1 MDTSK
6 NERIFISYK
15 RVDKDRVFEL
25 KNEIEQS
32 TGEKCWID
40 LDGIESDAQF
50 ADVIIKAINRADVFL
65 FMYSIEHTKITDFE
79 NDWTIKEITFA
90 KEKKKRIV
98 IINIDDT
105 PLIDQFLFEFPRKQR
120 IDASDTSA
128 LARLYK
134 DICSWLKINIR
145 QIQHDSSNNTSKAE
159 QYSLRKGK
167 ELQERIV
174 QAEAAKKVIAEQHL
188 AEQKMRKAEEKSQQ
202 TEEQLKQIEMR
213 RKVEEARKTEEAR
226 RQEEL
231 QKQRQLEEERR
242 LQEEKERKEAEKVA
256 RMQEEQRRIR
266 EQEELKRKEKG
277 KLIKVIVGV
286 VGGICCIIGI
296 IFWLNP
302 ALMIQDPNKLY
313 DKGWNKARMIGTVK
327 GADKDAFQ
335 FYRKAAK
342 KGHPAAMNR
351 LALFYM
357 DGVGTKQNIDEAIK
371 WFEEAIEAGNMEAAL
386 NLGYLYETGNGVEK
400 DLSQAIKYYKKSAEG
415 GMVRAQL
422 KLGNCYK
429 TGTCGVSQDL
439 KEALKWYQKA
449 ADQGNEEAQ
458 NLVASLS
465 KKSNSSTKKTSS
477 SNSTKVQVKKEDN
490 TQQTTNHEL
499 KIYVTPAN
507 AVVKVVVEG
516 KEESWSVVNGCATKK
531 IPHGT
536 YYCTVSAD
544 GYYPYEKHITFTSS
558 DNSVHINLVK
568 KRSSTSSSSSYT
580 SSNSSSSSSKTS
592 NSLPAKAMHNGH
604 EYIDLG
610 LSVKWA
616 TCNLGANDAEN
627 YGNHYGW
634 GGDAAR
640 TNWGGNWRMP
650 TDMEWIE
657 LRNSCTWSWTKKN
670 GVGGYLVKS
679 RKNSNTIF
687 LPAAGYSMK
696 GSSGCYSLGAHG
708 YYWSSTMDK
717 NNQNFALGV
726 QFDSADKA
734 FSRSLDRKNLFCSI
748 RPVFP

>member
-1 MDTSK
+1 MSTQKKYDV
-6 NERIFISYK
+6 FISSKSEDYPIAE
-15 RVDKDRVFEL
+15 RVYDFLVANGL
-25 KNEIEQS
+25 S
-32 TGEKCWID
+32 
-40 LDGIESDAQF
+40 
-50 ADVIIKAINRADVFL
+50 VFL
-65 FMYSIEHTKITDFE
+65 ASKELEKIGKDDYSEAIDDALNVTHHMIVVASSIEHITSEWVKYEWRTFCDDLKSGYREGKLF
-79 NDWTIKEITFA
+79 TILDDKL
-90 KEKKKRIV
+90 EKKQLPSSIRHKEAFTIQTYQTKLLSYLA
-98 IINIDDT
+98 DDIAKQGT
-105 PLIDQFLFEFPRKQR
+105 EESAHQARVRK
-120 IDASDTSA
+120 
-128 LARLYK
+128 
-134 DICSWLKINIR
+134 
-145 QIQHDSSNNTSKAE
+145 E
-159 QYSLRKGK
+159 K
-167 ELQERIV
+167 ELQERMD
-174 QAEAAKKVIAEQHL
+174 QAEAAKKAIEEQQRL
-188 AEQKMRKAEEKSQQ
+188 AEQKIREAERKARQAEEK
-202 TEEQLKQIEMR
+202 
-213 RKVEEARKTEEAR
+213 ARLIEAR
-226 RQEEL
+226 RIEEEAKRQTEL
-231 QKQRQLEEERR
+231 QKQHRLDEERR

-266 EQEELKRKEKG
+266 EQEEIKRKKIG
-277 KLIKVIVGV
+277 KLIKVVGC
-286 VGGICCIIGI
+286 ICCIIGF

-313 DKGWNKARMIGTVK
+313 DKGWNKARKIGTVK

-371 WFEEAIEAGNMEAAL
+371 WFEEAIEVGNMEAAL

-458 NLVASLS
+458 KLVASLS
-465 KKSNSSTKKTSS
+465 KKSNSSTKKISS

-592 NSLPAKAMHNGH
+592 NSLPAKEMHNGH

-670 GVGGYLVKS
+670 GVDGYLVKS
-679 RKNSNTIF
+679 RKNNNTIF

-696 GSSGCYSLGAHG
+696 ESSGCYSLGVHG
-708 YYWSSTMDK
+708 YYWSSTMYK

-726 QFDSADKA
+726 QFDRTDKM
-734 FSRSLDRKNLFCSI
+734 FSRSLDRKKIFCSI

>member
-1 MDTSK
+1 MSTQKKYDV
-6 NERIFISYK
+6 FISSKSEDYPIAE
-15 RVDKDRVFEL
+15 RVYDFLVANGL
-25 KNEIEQS
+25 S
-32 TGEKCWID
+32 
-40 LDGIESDAQF
+40 
-50 ADVIIKAINRADVFL
+50 VFL
-65 FMYSIEHTKITDFE
+65 ASKELEKIGKDDYSEAIDDALNVTHHMIVVASSIEHITSEWVKYEWRTFCDDLKSGYREGKLF
-79 NDWTIKEITFA
+79 TILDDKL
-90 KEKKKRIV
+90 EKKQLPSSIRHKEAFTIQTYQTKLLSYLADD
-98 IINIDDT
+98 IIAKQGT
-105 PLIDQFLFEFPRKQR
+105 EESAHQAHVRK
-120 IDASDTSA
+120 
-128 LARLYK
+128 
-134 DICSWLKINIR
+134 
-145 QIQHDSSNNTSKAE
+145 E
-159 QYSLRKGK
+159 K
-167 ELQERIV
+167 ELQE
-174 QAEAAKKVIAEQHL
+174 QFALAEAEKKALEKKAL
-188 AEQKMRKAEEKSQQ
+188 ETKARKADEEKRQAEEKAR
-202 TEEQLKQIEMR
+202 LM
-213 RKVEEARKTEEAR
+213 EA
-226 RQEEL
+226 
-231 QKQRQLEEERR
+231 RR

-266 EQEELKRKEKG
+266 EQEELKRKKIG
-277 KLIKVIVGV
+277 KLIKVVGC
-286 VGGICCIIGI
+286 ICCIIGF

-302 ALMIQDPNKLY
+302 AFMIQNPNKLY
-313 DKGWNKARMIGTVK
+313 DKGWNKARKIGTVK

-371 WFEEAIEAGNMEAAL
+371 WFEEAIEVGNMEAAL

-415 GMVRAQL
+415 GLVRAQL

-465 KKSNSSTKKTSS
+465 RKSNSSTKKTSS

>member
-1 MDTSK
+1 MSTQKKYDV
-6 NERIFISYK
+6 FISSKSEDYPIAE
-15 RVDKDRVFEL
+15 RVYDFLVANGL
-25 KNEIEQS
+25 S
-32 TGEKCWID
+32 
-40 LDGIESDAQF
+40 
-50 ADVIIKAINRADVFL
+50 VFL
-65 FMYSIEHTKITDFE
+65 ASKELEKIGKDDYSEAIDDALNVTHHMIVVASSIEHITSEWVKYEWRTFCDDLKSGYREGKLF
-79 NDWTIKEITFA
+79 TILDDKL
-90 KEKKKRIV
+90 EKKQLPSSIRHKEAFTIQTYQTKLLSYLADD
-98 IINIDDT
+98 IIAKQGT
-105 PLIDQFLFEFPRKQR
+105 EESAHQARVRK
-120 IDASDTSA
+120 
-128 LARLYK
+128 
-134 DICSWLKINIR
+134 
-145 QIQHDSSNNTSKAE
+145 E
-159 QYSLRKGK
+159 K
-167 ELQERIV
+167 ELQERMA
-174 QAEAAKKVIAEQHL
+174 QAEAAKKAIEEQQRL
-188 AEQKMRKAEEKSQQ
+188 AEQKIREAERKARQAEEK
-202 TEEQLKQIEMR
+202 
-213 RKVEEARKTEEAR
+213 ARLIEAR
-226 RQEEL
+226 RIEEEAKRQTEL
-231 QKQRQLEEERR
+231 QKQHRLDEERR

-266 EQEELKRKEKG
+266 EQEEIKRKKIG
-277 KLIKVIVGV
+277 KLIKVVGC
-286 VGGICCIIGI
+286 ICCIIGF

-313 DKGWNKARMIGTVK
+313 DKGWNKARKIGTVK

-371 WFEEAIEAGNMEAAL
+371 WFEEAIEVGNMEAAL

-458 NLVASLS
+458 KLVASLS
-465 KKSNSSTKKTSS
+465 KKSNSSTKKISS

-558 DNSVHINLVK
+558 DNSMHINLVK

-592 NSLPAKAMHNGH
+592 NSLPAKEMHNGH

-657 LRNSCTWSWTKKN
+657 LRNSCTWSWTNKN
-670 GVGGYLVKS
+670 GIRGYLVKS

-696 GSSGCYSLGAHG
+696 GTSGCYSLGAHG

-726 QFDSADKA
+726 QFDSADKM
-734 FSRSLDRKNLFCSI
+734 FSRSLDRKNVFCSI

>member
-1 MDTSK
+1 MSTQKKYDV
-6 NERIFISYK
+6 FISSKSEDYPIAE
-15 RVDKDRVFEL
+15 RVYDFLVANGL
-25 KNEIEQS
+25 S
-32 TGEKCWID
+32 
-40 LDGIESDAQF
+40 
-50 ADVIIKAINRADVFL
+50 VFL
-65 FMYSIEHTKITDFE
+65 ASKELEKIGKDDYSEAIDDALNVTHHMIVVASSIEHITSEWVKYEWRTFCDDLKSGYREGKLF
-79 NDWTIKEITFA
+79 TILDDKL
-90 KEKKKRIV
+90 EKKQLPSSIRHKEAFTIQTYQTKLLSYLADD
-98 IINIDDT
+98 IIAKQGT
-105 PLIDQFLFEFPRKQR
+105 EESAHQARVRK
-120 IDASDTSA
+120 
-128 LARLYK
+128 
-134 DICSWLKINIR
+134 
-145 QIQHDSSNNTSKAE
+145 E
-159 QYSLRKGK
+159 K
-167 ELQERIV
+167 ELQERMA
-174 QAEAAKKVIAEQHL
+174 QAEAAKKAIEEQQRL
-188 AEQKMRKAEEKSQQ
+188 AEQKIREAERKARQAEEK
-202 TEEQLKQIEMR
+202 ERLI
-213 RKVEEARKTEEAR
+213 EAR
-226 RQEEL
+226 RIEEEAKRQTEL
-231 QKQRQLEEERR
+231 QKQHRLDEERR

-266 EQEELKRKEKG
+266 EQEEIKRKKIG
-277 KLIKVIVGV
+277 KLIKVVGC
-286 VGGICCIIGI
+286 ICCIIGF

-313 DKGWNKARMIGTVK
+313 DKGWNKARKIGTVK

-371 WFEEAIEAGNMEAAL
+371 WFEEAIEVGNMEAAL

-458 NLVASLS
+458 KLVASLS
-465 KKSNSSTKKTSS
+465 KKSNSSTKKISS

-558 DNSVHINLVK
+558 DNSMHINLVK

-592 NSLPAKAMHNGH
+592 NSLPAKEMHNGH

-657 LRNSCTWSWTKKN
+657 LRNSCTWSWTNKN
-670 GVGGYLVKS
+670 GIRGYLVKS

-696 GSSGCYSLGAHG
+696 GTSGCYSLGAHG

-726 QFDSADKA
+726 QFDSADKM

>member
-1 MDTSK
+1 MSTQKKYDV
-6 NERIFISYK
+6 FISSKSEDYPIAE
-15 RVDKDRVFEL
+15 RVYDFLVANGL
-25 KNEIEQS
+25 S
-32 TGEKCWID
+32 
-40 LDGIESDAQF
+40 
-50 ADVIIKAINRADVFL
+50 VFL
-65 FMYSIEHTKITDFE
+65 ASKELEKIGKDDYSEAIDDALNVTHHMIVVASSIEHITSEWVKYEWRTFCDDLKSGYREGKLF
-79 NDWTIKEITFA
+79 TILDDKL
-90 KEKKKRIV
+90 EKKQLPSSIRHKEAFTIQTYQTKLLSYLADD
-98 IINIDDT
+98 IIAKQGT
-105 PLIDQFLFEFPRKQR
+105 EESAHQAHVRK
-120 IDASDTSA
+120 
-128 LARLYK
+128 
-134 DICSWLKINIR
+134 
-145 QIQHDSSNNTSKAE
+145 E
-159 QYSLRKGK
+159 K
-167 ELQERIV
+167 ELQE
-174 QAEAAKKVIAEQHL
+174 QFALAEAEKKALEKKAL
-188 AEQKMRKAEEKSQQ
+188 ETKARKADEEKRQAEEKAR
-202 TEEQLKQIEMR
+202 LM
-213 RKVEEARKTEEAR
+213 EA
-226 RQEEL
+226 
-231 QKQRQLEEERR
+231 RR

-266 EQEELKRKEKG
+266 EQEELKRKKIG
-277 KLIKVIVGV
+277 KLIKVVGC
-286 VGGICCIIGI
+286 ICCIIGF

-302 ALMIQDPNKLY
+302 AFMIQNPNKLY
-313 DKGWNKARMIGTVK
+313 DKGWNKARKIGTVK

-371 WFEEAIEAGNMEAAL
+371 WFEEAIEVGNMEAAL

-670 GVGGYLVKS
+670 GVDGYLVKS

-726 QFDSADKA
+726 QFDRADKT

>member
-1 MDTSK
+1 MSTQKKYDV
-6 NERIFISYK
+6 FISSKSEDYPIAE
-15 RVDKDRVFEL
+15 RVYDFLVANGL
-25 KNEIEQS
+25 S
-32 TGEKCWID
+32 
-40 LDGIESDAQF
+40 
-50 ADVIIKAINRADVFL
+50 VFL
-65 FMYSIEHTKITDFE
+65 ASKELEKIGKDDYSEAIDDALNVTHHMIVVASSIEHITSEWVKYEWRTFCDDLKSGYREGKLF
-79 NDWTIKEITFA
+79 TILDDKL
-90 KEKKKRIV
+90 EKKQLPSSIRHKEAFTIQTYQTKLLSYLADD
-98 IINIDDT
+98 IIAKQGT
-105 PLIDQFLFEFPRKQR
+105 EESAHQAHVRK
-120 IDASDTSA
+120 
-128 LARLYK
+128 
-134 DICSWLKINIR
+134 
-145 QIQHDSSNNTSKAE
+145 E
-159 QYSLRKGK
+159 K
-167 ELQERIV
+167 ELQE
-174 QAEAAKKVIAEQHL
+174 QFALAEAEKKALEKKAL
-188 AEQKMRKAEEKSQQ
+188 ETKARKADEEKRQAEEKAR
-202 TEEQLKQIEMR
+202 LM
-213 RKVEEARKTEEAR
+213 EA
-226 RQEEL
+226 
-231 QKQRQLEEERR
+231 RR

-266 EQEELKRKEKG
+266 EQEELKRKKIG
-277 KLIKVIVGV
+277 KLIKVVGC
-286 VGGICCIIGI
+286 ICCIIGF

-302 ALMIQDPNKLY
+302 AFMIQNPNKLY
-313 DKGWNKARMIGTVK
+313 DKGWNKARKIGTVK

-371 WFEEAIEAGNMEAAL
+371 WFEEAIEVGNMEAAL

-415 GMVRAQL
+415 GLVRAQL

>member
-1 MDTSK
+1 MSTQKKYDV
-6 NERIFISYK
+6 FISSKSEDYPIAE
-15 RVDKDRVFEL
+15 RVYDFLVANGL
-25 KNEIEQS
+25 S
-32 TGEKCWID
+32 
-40 LDGIESDAQF
+40 
-50 ADVIIKAINRADVFL
+50 VFL
-65 FMYSIEHTKITDFE
+65 ASKELEKIGKDDYSEAIDDALNVTHHMIVVASSIEHITSEWVKYEWRTFCDDLKSGYREGKLF
-79 NDWTIKEITFA
+79 TILDDKL
-90 KEKKKRIV
+90 EKKQLPSSIRHKEAFTIQTYQTKLLSYLADD
-98 IINIDDT
+98 IIAKQGT
-105 PLIDQFLFEFPRKQR
+105 EESAHQARVRK
-120 IDASDTSA
+120 
-128 LARLYK
+128 
-134 DICSWLKINIR
+134 
-145 QIQHDSSNNTSKAE
+145 E
-159 QYSLRKGK
+159 K
-167 ELQERIV
+167 ELQERMA
-174 QAEAAKKVIAEQHL
+174 QAEAAKKAIEEQQRL
-188 AEQKMRKAEEKSQQ
+188 AEQKIREAERKARQAEEK
-202 TEEQLKQIEMR
+202 
-213 RKVEEARKTEEAR
+213 ARLIEAR
-226 RQEEL
+226 RIEEEAKRQTEL
-231 QKQRQLEEERR
+231 QKQHRLDEERR
-242 LQEEKERKEAEKVA
+242 LQEEKERKETETAA
-256 RMQEEQRRIR
+256 RIQEEQRRIR

-477 SNSTKVQVKKEDN
+477 SNSTKVQVKKETN

-592 NSLPAKAMHNGH
+592 NSLPAKEMHNGH

-616 TCNLGANDAEN
+616 TCNLDADDAEN

-748 RPVFP
+748 RPVLP

>member
-1 MDTSK
+1 MSTQKKYDV
-6 NERIFISYK
+6 FISSKSEDYPIAE
-15 RVDKDRVFEL
+15 RVYDFLVANGL
-25 KNEIEQS
+25 S
-32 TGEKCWID
+32 
-40 LDGIESDAQF
+40 
-50 ADVIIKAINRADVFL
+50 VFL
-65 FMYSIEHTKITDFE
+65 ASKELEKIGKDDYSEAIDDALNVTHHMIVVASSIEHITSEWVKYEWRTFCDDLKSGYREGKLF
-79 NDWTIKEITFA
+79 TILDDKL
-90 KEKKKRIV
+90 EKKQLPSSIRHKEAFTIQTYQTKLLSYLADD
-98 IINIDDT
+98 IIAKQGT
-105 PLIDQFLFEFPRKQR
+105 EESAHQAHVRK
-120 IDASDTSA
+120 
-128 LARLYK
+128 
-134 DICSWLKINIR
+134 
-145 QIQHDSSNNTSKAE
+145 E
-159 QYSLRKGK
+159 K
-167 ELQERIV
+167 ELQE
-174 QAEAAKKVIAEQHL
+174 QFALAEAEKKALETK
-188 AEQKMRKAEEKSQQ
+188 ARKADEEKRQAEEKAR
-202 TEEQLKQIEMR
+202 LM
-213 RKVEEARKTEEAR
+213 EA
-226 RQEEL
+226 
-231 QKQRQLEEERR
+231 RR

-266 EQEELKRKEKG
+266 EQEELKRKKIG
-277 KLIKVIVGV
+277 KLIKVVGC
-286 VGGICCIIGI
+286 ICCIIGF

-302 ALMIQDPNKLY
+302 AFMIQNPNKLY
-313 DKGWNKARMIGTVK
+313 DKGWNKARKIGTVK

-371 WFEEAIEAGNMEAAL
+371 WFEEAIEVGNMEAAL

-415 GMVRAQL
+415 GLVRAQL

-465 KKSNSSTKKTSS
+465 RKSNSSTKKTSS

>member
-1 MDTSK
+1 MSTQKKYDV
-6 NERIFISYK
+6 FISSKSEDYPIAE
-15 RVDKDRVFEL
+15 RVYDFLVANGL
-25 KNEIEQS
+25 S
-32 TGEKCWID
+32 
-40 LDGIESDAQF
+40 
-50 ADVIIKAINRADVFL
+50 VFL
-65 FMYSIEHTKITDFE
+65 ASKELEKIGKDDYSEAIDDALNVTHHMIVVASSIEHITSEWVKYEWRTFCDDLKSGYREGKLF
-79 NDWTIKEITFA
+79 TILDDKL
-90 KEKKKRIV
+90 EKKQLPSSIRHKEAFTIQTYQTKLLSYLA
-98 IINIDDT
+98 DDIAKQGT
-105 PLIDQFLFEFPRKQR
+105 EESAHQARVRK
-120 IDASDTSA
+120 
-128 LARLYK
+128 
-134 DICSWLKINIR
+134 
-145 QIQHDSSNNTSKAE
+145 E
-159 QYSLRKGK
+159 K
-167 ELQERIV
+167 ELQERMD
-174 QAEAAKKVIAEQHL
+174 QAEAAKKAIEEQQRL
-188 AEQKMRKAEEKSQQ
+188 AEQKIREAERKARQAEEK
-202 TEEQLKQIEMR
+202 
-213 RKVEEARKTEEAR
+213 ARLIEAR
-226 RQEEL
+226 RIEEEAKRQTEL
-231 QKQRQLEEERR
+231 QKQHRLDEERR

-266 EQEELKRKEKG
+266 EQEELKRKKIG
-277 KLIKVIVGV
+277 KLIKVVGC
-286 VGGICCIIGI
+286 ICCIIGF

-313 DKGWNKARMIGTVK
+313 DKGWNKARKIGTVK

-371 WFEEAIEAGNMEAAL
+371 WFEEAIEVGNMEAAL

-458 NLVASLS
+458 KLVASLS
-465 KKSNSSTKKTSS
+465 KKSNSSTKKISS

-592 NSLPAKAMHNGH
+592 NSLPAKEMHNGH
-604 EYIDLG
+604 EYVDLG

-670 GVGGYLVKS
+670 GVDGYLVKS

-696 GSSGCYSLGAHG
+696 ESSGCYSLGVHG
-708 YYWSSTMDK
+708 YYWSSTMYK

-726 QFDSADKA
+726 QFDRTDKM
-734 FSRSLDRKNLFCSI
+734 FSRSLDRKKIFCSI

>member
-1 MDTSK
+1 MDVQK
-6 NERIFISYK
+6 KERIFISYK
-15 RVDKDRVFEL
+15 RVDKDRVFAI
-25 KNEIEQS
+25 KDGIEQA

-50 ADVIIKAINRADVFL
+50 ADVIVSAINRCEVFL
-65 FMYSIEHTKITDFE
+65 FMYSKEHAKISDFE
-79 NDWTIKEITFA
+79 EDWTIKEITFA

-98 IINIDDT
+98 IINIDDNT
-105 PLIDQFLFEFPRKQR
+105 PLIDKFLFEFPRKQR
-120 IDASDTSA
+120 IDASDASA

-134 DICSWLKINIR
+134 DLCTWLKIDIR
-145 QIQHDSSNNTSKAE
+145 KNQQDSSKDASKAE
-159 QYSLRKGK
+159 QDRLRKEK
-167 ELQERIV
+167 ELQEQFALAEAEKKALETKARKADEEKR
-174 QAEAAKKVIAEQHL
+174 QAEEQ
-188 AEQKMRKAEEKSQQ
+188 
-202 TEEQLKQIEMR
+202 
-213 RKVEEARKTEEAR
+213 ARLIEAR
-226 RQEEL
+226 RIEEEAKRQTEL
-231 QKQRQLEEERR
+231 QKQHRLDEARR

-266 EQEELKRKEKG
+266 EQEEIKRKKIG
-277 KLIKVIVGV
+277 KLIKVVGC
-286 VGGICCIIGI
+286 ICCIIGF

-313 DKGWNKARMIGTVK
+313 DKGWNKARKIGTVK

-371 WFEEAIEAGNMEAAL
+371 WFEEAIEVGNMEAAL

-458 NLVASLS
+458 KLVASLS
-465 KKSNSSTKKTSS
+465 KKSNSSTKKISS

-490 TQQTTNHEL
+490 TKQTTNHEL

-592 NSLPAKAMHNGH
+592 NSLPTKEMHNGH
-604 EYIDLG
+604 EYVDLG

-670 GVGGYLVKS
+670 GVDGYLVKS

-696 GSSGCYSLGAHG
+696 ESSGCYSLGVHG
-708 YYWSSTMDK
+708 YYWSSTMYK

-726 QFDSADKA
+726 QFDRTDKM
-734 FSRSLDRKNLFCSI
+734 FSRSLDRKKLFCSI

>member
-1 MDTSK
+1 MSTQKKYDV
-6 NERIFISYK
+6 FISSKSEDYPIAE
-15 RVDKDRVFEL
+15 RVYDFLVANGL
-25 KNEIEQS
+25 S
-32 TGEKCWID
+32 
-40 LDGIESDAQF
+40 
-50 ADVIIKAINRADVFL
+50 VFL
-65 FMYSIEHTKITDFE
+65 ASKELEKIGKDDYSEAIDDALNVTHHMIVVASSIEHITSEWVKYEWRTFCDDLKSGYREGKLF
-79 NDWTIKEITFA
+79 TILDDKL
-90 KEKKKRIV
+90 EKKQLPSSIRHKEAFTIQTYQTKLLSYLADD
-98 IINIDDT
+98 IIAKQGT
-105 PLIDQFLFEFPRKQR
+105 EESAHQARVRK
-120 IDASDTSA
+120 
-128 LARLYK
+128 
-134 DICSWLKINIR
+134 
-145 QIQHDSSNNTSKAE
+145 E
-159 QYSLRKGK
+159 K
-167 ELQERIV
+167 ELQERMD
-174 QAEAAKKVIAEQHL
+174 QAEAAKKAIEEQQRL
-188 AEQKMRKAEEKSQQ
+188 AEQKIREAERKARQAEEK
-202 TEEQLKQIEMR
+202 
-213 RKVEEARKTEEAR
+213 ARLIEAR
-226 RQEEL
+226 RIEEEAKRQTEL
-231 QKQRQLEEERR
+231 QKQHRLDEERR

-266 EQEELKRKEKG
+266 EQEEIKRKKIG
-277 KLIKVIVGV
+277 KLIKVVGC
-286 VGGICCIIGI
+286 ICCIIGF

-313 DKGWNKARMIGTVK
+313 DKGWNKARKIGTVK

-335 FYRKAAK
+335 FYHKAAK

-371 WFEEAIEAGNMEAAL
+371 WFEEAIEVGNMEAAL
-386 NLGYLYETGNGVEK
+386 NLGYLYETENGVEK

-458 NLVASLS
+458 KLVASLS
-465 KKSNSSTKKTSS
+465 KKSNSSTKKISS

-592 NSLPAKAMHNGH
+592 NSLPAKEMHNGH

-670 GVGGYLVKS
+670 GVDGYLVKS

-696 GSSGCYSLGAHG
+696 GSSGCYSLGGYG

-726 QFDSADKA
+726 QFDRTDKT

>member
-1 MDTSK
+1 MSTQKKYDV
-6 NERIFISYK
+6 FISSKSEDYPIAE
-15 RVDKDRVFEL
+15 RVYDFLVANGL
-25 KNEIEQS
+25 S
-32 TGEKCWID
+32 
-40 LDGIESDAQF
+40 
-50 ADVIIKAINRADVFL
+50 VFL
-65 FMYSIEHTKITDFE
+65 ASKELEKIGKDDYSEAIDDALNVTHHMIVVASSIEHITSEWVKYEWRTFCDDLKSGYREGKLF
-79 NDWTIKEITFA
+79 TILDDKL
-90 KEKKKRIV
+90 EKKQLPSSIRHKEAFTIQTYQTKLLSYLADD
-98 IINIDDT
+98 IIAKQGT
-105 PLIDQFLFEFPRKQR
+105 EESAHQARVRK
-120 IDASDTSA
+120 
-128 LARLYK
+128 
-134 DICSWLKINIR
+134 
-145 QIQHDSSNNTSKAE
+145 E
-159 QYSLRKGK
+159 K
-167 ELQERIV
+167 ELQERMA
-174 QAEAAKKVIAEQHL
+174 QAEAAKKAIEEQQRL
-188 AEQKMRKAEEKSQQ
+188 AEQKIREAERKARQAEEK
-202 TEEQLKQIEMR
+202 
-213 RKVEEARKTEEAR
+213 ARLIEAR
-226 RQEEL
+226 RIEEEAKRQTEL
-231 QKQRQLEEERR
+231 QKQHRLDEERR

-266 EQEELKRKEKG
+266 EQEEIKRKKIG
-277 KLIKVIVGV
+277 KLIKVVGC
-286 VGGICCIIGI
+286 ICCIIGF

-313 DKGWNKARMIGTVK
+313 DKGWNKARKIGTVK

-371 WFEEAIEAGNMEAAL
+371 WFEEAIEVGNMEAAL

-458 NLVASLS
+458 KLVASLS
-465 KKSNSSTKKTSS
+465 KKSNSSTKKISS

-490 TQQTTNHEL
+490 TKQTTNHEL

-592 NSLPAKAMHNGH
+592 NSLPAKEMHNGH
-604 EYIDLG
+604 EYVDLG

-670 GVGGYLVKS
+670 GVDGYLVKS

-696 GSSGCYSLGAHG
+696 ESSGCYSLGVHG
-708 YYWSSTMDK
+708 YYWSSTMYK

-726 QFDSADKA
+726 QFDRTDKM

>member
-1 MDTSK
+1 MSTQKKYDV
-6 NERIFISYK
+6 FISSKSEDYPIAE
-15 RVDKDRVFEL
+15 RVYDFLVANGL
-25 KNEIEQS
+25 S
-32 TGEKCWID
+32 
-40 LDGIESDAQF
+40 
-50 ADVIIKAINRADVFL
+50 VFL
-65 FMYSIEHTKITDFE
+65 ASKELEKIGKDDYSEAIDDALNVTHHMIVVASSIEHITSEWVKYEWRTFCDDLKSGYREGKLF
-79 NDWTIKEITFA
+79 TILDDKL
-90 KEKKKRIV
+90 EKKQLPSSIRHKEAFTIQTYQTKLLSYLADD
-98 IINIDDT
+98 IIAKQGT
-105 PLIDQFLFEFPRKQR
+105 EESAHQARVRK
-120 IDASDTSA
+120 
-128 LARLYK
+128 
-134 DICSWLKINIR
+134 
-145 QIQHDSSNNTSKAE
+145 E
-159 QYSLRKGK
+159 K
-167 ELQERIV
+167 ELQERMA
-174 QAEAAKKVIAEQHL
+174 QAEAAKKAIEEQQRL
-188 AEQKMRKAEEKSQQ
+188 AEQKIREAERKARQAEEK
-202 TEEQLKQIEMR
+202 
-213 RKVEEARKTEEAR
+213 ARLIEAR
-226 RQEEL
+226 RIEEEAKRQTEL
-231 QKQRQLEEERR
+231 QKQHRLDEERR

-266 EQEELKRKEKG
+266 EQEEIKRKKIG
-277 KLIKVIVGV
+277 KLIKVVGC
-286 VGGICCIIGI
+286 ICCIIGF

-313 DKGWNKARMIGTVK
+313 DKGWNKARKIGTVK

-371 WFEEAIEAGNMEAAL
+371 WFEEAIEVGNMEAAL

-458 NLVASLS
+458 KLVASLS
-465 KKSNSSTKKTSS
+465 KKSNSSTKKISS

-490 TQQTTNHEL
+490 TKQTTNHEL

-592 NSLPAKAMHNGH
+592 NSLPAKEMHNGH
-604 EYIDLG
+604 EYVDLG

-657 LRNSCTWSWTKKN
+657 LRNSCTWSWNKKN
-670 GVGGYLVKS
+670 GVDGYLVKS

-696 GSSGCYSLGAHG
+696 ESSGCYSLGVHG
-708 YYWSSTMDK
+708 YYWSSTMYK

-726 QFDSADKA
+726 QFDRTDKM